1 LLETSRQS
9 IISQN
14 WGKAK
19 FSWSSG
25 DSRVAKKAEKR
36 SDFVA
41 PSERAKSHVV
51 GQIVRLAR
59 KERLDYADFLYVCQQ
74 ARRKLGLRKPKKERK
89 LPQLLPEA
97 VLKRFFQVLQECG
110 DLQHEIMLKLLF
122 YTAVR
127 VSELVRIRAED
138 VDTQQCKI
146 FINRGKGSKD
156 RYILFP
162 RSFRLVLRSH
172 LKANPK
178 NRYLFESQR
187 CTPFT
192 PRRVQ
197 QIVQGYRDR
206 AGIAQHVHPHLFRHQ
221 MLTFLTAQGLSDAQI
236 QLISGHESKKSL
248 EVYQHLSLETVE
260 EAYQEVMKSV
270 GV

>member
-1 LLETSRQS
+1 M
-9 IISQN
+9 
-14 WGKAK
+14 
-19 FSWSSG
+19 
-25 DSRVAKKAEKR
+25 AKKAGKQ

-41 PSERAKSHVV
+41 SDGKTKSRVV
-51 GQIVRLAR
+51 SQIVRIAR

-74 ARRKLGLRKPKKERK
+74 ARRQLGLRKPKADRK
-89 LPQLLPEA
+89 LPRLLPEA
-97 VLKRFFQVLQECG
+97 DLKRFFHVIQECG

-122 YTAVR
+122 FTAVR
-127 VSELVRIRAED
+127 VSELVGIRVED
-138 VDTQQCKI
+138 VDTQRCKI
-146 FINRGKGSKD
+146 FINQGKGGKD

-162 RSFRLVLRSH
+162 ENFRLVLRSH
-172 LKANPK
+172 LQANPK

-206 AGIAQHVHPHLFRHQ
+206 ADIAQHVHPHLFRHQ
-221 MLTFLTAQGLSDAQI
+221 MLTYLTAQGLSDAQI

-248 EVYQHLSLETVE
+248 EVYQHLSLDTVE
-260 EAYQEVMKSV
+260 PAYQKAVESI
-270 GV
+270 GL